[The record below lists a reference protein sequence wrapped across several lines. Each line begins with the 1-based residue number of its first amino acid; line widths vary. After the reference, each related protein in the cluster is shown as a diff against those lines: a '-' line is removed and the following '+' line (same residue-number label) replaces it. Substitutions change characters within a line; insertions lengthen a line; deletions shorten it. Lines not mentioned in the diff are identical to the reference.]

1 MASPAEIM
9 LALADQIA
17 LALTGGTT
25 SPGTAT
31 PAVDGLAVN
40 PMLVWN
46 PSPPAIDIYPADPF
60 QEGIAFGKGN
70 NEMNF
75 TIRARVNTPD
85 HDGAQELLLSLM
97 DPVAVTSVAAAVV
110 DDRTLGGAVEHVA
123 VEGPTDYGF
132 FVDPGGGALLGCTWR
147 ARVTP

>member
-17 LALTGGTT
+17 LTLTGGTT
-25 SPGTAT
+25 SPGTAAA
-31 PAVDGLAVN
+31 AVAELSVN
-40 PMLVWN
+40 PLLVWN

-70 NEMNF
+70 VDMNF
-75 TIRARVNTPD
+75 EVRARVNTPD

-97 DPVAVTSVAAAVV
+97 DPVAVTSVAAAIVS
-110 DDRTLGGAVEHVA
+110 DRTLGGVVEHVM
-123 VEGPTDYGF
+123 VEGPSDYGF
-132 FVDPGGGALLGCTWR
+132 FVDPGGGALLGCTWK